1 MLSKEIVERIKHI
14 QLYTKRLMGGT
25 RAGDYVTRQKGFGL
39 EFDQIREYQQ
49 GDDVRYIDWKSTARA
64 SKMLVKQYYQEHSR
78 TVMLIVDCS
87 ASLAFGS
94 GKDTKYQCLATIACV
109 LALVAQQ
116 SKDRVSL
123 VLFSDDVHTYI
134 PPRTGAGHVRKIM
147 ETVFEQEPGVSS
159 RSSGR
164 SKDPSIQFAS
174 QITQGERYGKT
185 NYKDVFRF
193 IGSKKTNDTIIFFLS
208 DFIGLEDEPIMHSI
222 ARSCDFVVVRC
233 LDTVERAIP
242 EVGLLS
248 VQDLETGEFFE
259 LDSRSSGLKEL
270 QRLNQERL
278 AAQNKTFG
286 HYGIDLF
293 EATPNGD
300 PVAELIRFF
309 RKRMN

>member
-14 QLYTKRLMGGT
+14 QLYTKRLLGGT
-25 RAGDYVTRQKGFGL
+25 RAGDYVNRQKGFGL

-123 VLFSDDVHTYI
+123 VLFADGVHTFI

-147 ETVFEQEPGVSS
+147 ETVFESTP
-159 RSSGR
+159 
-164 SKDPSIQFAS
+164 
-174 QITQGERYGKT
+174 TKT
-185 NYKDVFRF
+185 KTDYKNMFRF
-193 IGSKKTNDTIIFFLS
+193 IGSKKTNDTIIFLLS

-222 ARSCDFVVVRC
+222 ARSCDLVAVRC
-233 LDTVERAIP
+233 LDTAERAIGD
-242 EVGLLS
+242 VGILS

-259 LDSRSSGLKEL
+259 LNARSSGLKQL
-270 QRLNQERL
+270 QRLNQERID
-278 AAQNKTFG
+278 AQNKTFG
-286 HYGIDLF
+286 HYGIDVF
-293 EATPNGD
+293 EAMPNCD

>member
-1 MLSKEIVERIKHI
+1 MLSKEIIERIKHI
-14 QLYTKRLMGGT
+14 QLYTRRLMGGT
-25 RAGDYVTRQKGFGL
+25 RAGDYITRQKGFGL
-39 EFDQIREYQQ
+39 EFDQIREYHQ

-94 GKDTKYQCLATIACV
+94 GKETKYQCLATIACV

-116 SKDRVSL
+116 NKDRVSL
-123 VLFSDDVHTYI
+123 VLFSDGVDTYI

-147 ETVFEQEPGVSS
+147 ETVFESTPT
-159 RSSGR
+159 
-164 SKDPSIQFAS
+164 KN
-174 QITQGERYGKT
+174 KT
-185 NYKDVFRF
+185 DYKDVFRF
-193 IGSKKTNDTIIFFLS
+193 IGSKKTNDTIIFLLS

-222 ARSCDFVVVRC
+222 ARSCDLVAVRC
-233 LDTVERAIP
+233 LDTMERAISD
-242 EVGLLS
+242 VGILS

-259 LDSRSSGLKEL
+259 LDARSSGAKQL
-270 QRLNQERL
+270 QRLNQERID
-278 AAQNKTFG
+278 AQSNTFG
-286 HYGIDLF
+286 QYGVDVF